1 MAYGAKAM
9 RGKRYSA
16 EEIVNKPGIL
26 ILSMLHWNS
35 PINIGSVLG
44 IATWIPGLLFVP
56 ACFLL
61 GYAATWSWSRQLRA
75 HLQHQKGI
83 PICISCGYDLQGQAG
98 ARCPECGRDFDP
110 SLLGLDTTEHDAL
123 RWIPS

>member
-1 MAYGAKAM
+1 M

-61 GYAATWSWSRQLRA
+61 GYDRRMVLEQKTAATVACASLTPE
-75 HLQHQKGI
+75 GN
-83 PICISCGYDLQGQAG
+83 PDLN
-98 ARCPECGRDFDP
+98 FM
-110 SLLGLDTTEHDAL
+110 
-123 RWIPS
+123 